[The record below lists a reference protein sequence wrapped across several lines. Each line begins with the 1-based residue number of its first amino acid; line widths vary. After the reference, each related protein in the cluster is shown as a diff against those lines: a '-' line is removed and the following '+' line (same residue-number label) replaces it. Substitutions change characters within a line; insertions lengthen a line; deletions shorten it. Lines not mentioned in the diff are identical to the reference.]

1 MNASDGIEAFTALR
15 PRLHSLAYQLLGN
28 PADADDMVQECFLRW
43 QRTAVEEVHSP
54 KAFLTTVM
62 TRLCLKHLQSAR
74 VQREHSFGELPEAFM
89 SEQVFDPSD
98 HARLSDSL
106 SVALLVLLQSLSP
119 VERAVF
125 LLREVFEFDYAEI
138 AGMIDRN
145 EENCRQILRRARER
159 VADRQSRFK
168 VTPQHQD
175 QILQH
180 FLKAS
185 TSGEWN
191 ELMAVLA
198 EDATLVRDG
207 ADVNQQAPP
216 TVSGAGAVVS
226 VLLQHA
232 PEWFPAAATWQAI
245 DFRGQPVALISKEAT
260 PITALI
266 AGLRNDRV
274 QNLCVITCPIRLKT
288 LLVQDAA
295 RSFGAG

>member
-1 MNASDGIEAFTALR
+1 MIASNGIEAFTALR

-74 VQREHSFGELPEAFM
+74 GQREHSFGELPEVLL
-89 SEQVFDPSD
+89 SEHVFDPSD
-98 HARLSDSL
+98 HARLADSL

-145 EENCRQILRRARER
+145 ENNCRQILRRARER

-191 ELMAVLA
+191 ELMTVLA
-198 EDATLVRDG
+198 DDATLVRDG
-207 ADVNQQAPP
+207 SDVNQPTPP
-216 TVSGAGAVVS
+216 VITGSSAVVS
-226 VLLQHA
+226 VLCRHA
-232 PEWFPAAATWQAI
+232 AEWFPAAAIWQVI
-245 DFRGQPVALISKEAT
+245 DFRGQPVALISKEDV
-260 PITALI
+260 PITGLI
-266 AGLRNDRV
+266 AGVKNGRA
-274 QNLCVITCPIRLKT
+274 QSLCVITCPIRLKT
-288 LLVQDAA
+288 LLVQHAA